1 MYVYVNLYAKTNI
14 RTCLC
19 VYTLAISDL
28 GFFSLLS
35 HLGDTTV
42 PAQKKSLTCPSS
54 SKAITTTAAPNFL
67 IFLAFSRKSSSPSF
81 RLMLLT
87 MHFPWQHFNPASIT
101 AKLEESMHRG
111 TCGRKTG
118 RSWLTNH
125 HKSPLRGSKNIL
137 FFLQGNNKQI

>member
-1 MYVYVNLYAKTNI
+1 MCVCVNLYAKINI

-19 VYTLAISDL
+19 AYTYSYFRP

-111 TCGRKTG
+111 TCSRRTG
-118 RSWLTNH
+118 RSWFTYH

-137 FFLQGNNKQI
+137 FFSSGEQ